1 MRRLIETTR
10 GILCS
15 LYIAIVTL
23 IGAVPLFPA
32 GLIKLLLPF
41 RPVRRIVDPILLW
54 IARTWARAFNA
65 GMLAVSGA
73 SLELHNSVPVD
84 NKRRYV
90 LISNHQC
97 WADVML
103 SAHVL
108 DKEGLPF
115 PRFFIKSILR
125 WLPVVG
131 FACWVLDFPF
141 MKRYTKEQLE
151 KNPSLRGK
159 DLETTKKSCEAF
171 RDVPVTVV
179 NFAEGTRST
188 AAKRAAQGSPY
199 RMLLKPKPGG
209 TAFTLQAMGDVLDG
223 VLDMTFAY
231 TGTPEPTFWDFI
243 CGRIPHVYVKL
254 RPLTVPEHL
263 RGGDYRN
270 DPEFR
275 TAFKAWL
282 EDIWKDKDE
291 EVASRQD
298 PGAPMPISPTKEVA

>member
-1 MRRLIETTR
+1 MHRLTETTR
-10 GILCS
+10 GILFS
-15 LYIAIVTL
+15 FYIAGVTL
-23 IGAVPLFPA
+23 IGAVPLFPI
-32 GLIKLLLPF
+32 GLVKLLLPF
-41 RPVRRIVDPILLW
+41 RPVRRIADPILLW
-54 IARTWARAFNA
+54 IARTWAWAFNA
-65 GMLAVSGA
+65 GMLAVSGVT
-73 SLELHNSVPVD
+73 LELHNSVPPD
-84 NKRRYV
+84 KKRRYV

-103 SAHVL
+103 LAYVL
-108 DKEGLPF
+108 EKEGLPF

-151 KNPSLRGK
+151 KDPSLRGK

-171 RDVPVTVV
+171 REVPVTVV

-199 RMLLKPKPGG
+199 RMLLKPKAGG

-223 VLDMTFAY
+223 VLDMTVAY
-231 TGTPEPTFWDFI
+231 TGTPEPTFWDFV
-243 CGRIPHVYVKL
+243 CGRIPHVYIKL
-254 RPLTVPEHL
+254 RPLQVPEHL
-263 RGGDYRN
+263 QRGDYRN

-275 TAFKAWL
+275 AAFKTWL

-291 EVASRQD
+291 EVASRQ
-298 PGAPMPISPTKEVA
+298 K

>member
-1 MRRLIETTR
+1 MRRLIETLR
-10 GILCS
+10 GL
-15 LYIAIVTL
+15 LFLLVATIATL
-23 IGAVPLFPA
+23 IGAVPLLPV
-32 GLIKLLLPF
+32 GLVKLLLPF
-41 RPVRRIVDPILLW
+41 RPIRRATDPVLLS
-54 IARTWARAFNA
+54 IARNWARVFNRA
-65 GMLAVSGA
+65 MLAASGA
-73 SLELHNSVPVD
+73 TVELHNSVPPD
-84 NKRRYV
+84 PDGRYV

-103 SAHVL
+103 LVHVL

-115 PRFFIKSILR
+115 PRFFIKEVLR
-125 WLPVVG
+125 WLPIVG

-141 MKRYTKEQLE
+141 MKRYSKEELA

-159 DLETTKKSCEAF
+159 DLETTRKSCETF
-171 RDVPVTVV
+171 REVPVTVV

-199 RMLLKPKPGG
+199 RLLLKPKAGG

-223 VLDMTFAY
+223 VLDMTAAY

-243 CGRIPHVYVKL
+243 CGRIPHVYIKL
-254 RPLTVPEHL
+254 RPLEVPEHL
-263 RGGDYRN
+263 RGGDYQR

-275 TAFKAWL
+275 AAFKKWL
-282 EDIWKDKDE
+282 ENIWAEKDE

-298 PGAPMPISPTKEVA
+298 PRAPTPTTHTEEAA